1 MNPEALV
8 QLALNTLS
16 CTQKE
21 LAHRLQVSPTQI
33 SKWKKGEHMSRELE
47 EKIRKITNLADENPE
62 FVLWAG
68 SLQNARK
75 WERLIH
81 FLAEWANEEA
91 ETGYDTYPLQDEIGM
106 LCWSTFYTLRE
117 MGVDLPHKFPEEL
130 DIDYEQA
137 IHSDDEV
144 EGAQRLWDLL
154 NENPYSAL
162 IYKVYLSL
170 NDVYGFY
177 AAYISDFLDEDDLDM
192 FETASEI
199 ECGLIDLAA
208 SKIDVDKQFAPSF
221 MKFRQRVTQDFDKWL
236 NLIKEKAFRAG
247 LPLRAELLSM
257 VHASHGEL
265 GHAAE
270 AESLGFNSARIHP
283 DIYMNEL
290 LCGMR
295 VIHQVLPAIMKK
307 LGIYEDFHVDESELR
322 AK

>member
-1 MNPEALV
+1 
-8 QLALNTLS
+8 
-16 CTQKE
+16 
-21 LAHRLQVSPTQI
+21 
-33 SKWKKGEHMSRELE
+33 MSRELE
-47 EKIRKITNLADENPE
+47 EKIRKITNLVDENPE

-68 SLQNARK
+68 SLQNAHK

-91 ETGYDTYPLQDEIGM
+91 ETGYDTYPLQDEMGM

-137 IHSDDEV
+137 IHSNDEG

-192 FETASEI
+192 FETANEI

-221 MKFRQRVTQDFDKWL
+221 MKFRHRVTQDFDKWL

-257 VHASHGEL
+257 LHGSHGEL

-270 AESLGFNSARIHP
+270 AESLGFNSSRIHP

-290 LCGMR
+290 ICGMR

-322 AK
+322 SK

>member
-1 MNPEALV
+1 MNSDALV
-8 QLALNTLS
+8 QLALNALS

-21 LAHRLQVSPTQI
+21 LARRLQVSPTQI
-33 SKWKKGEHMSRELE
+33 SKWKKGEHMSQELE
-47 EKIRKITNLADENPE
+47 MKIRSLTGLVDEHPE

-68 SLQNARK
+68 SLQNSRK

-81 FLAEWANEEA
+81 FLAQWTIEEA
-91 ETGYDTYPLQDEIGM
+91 ETGYDTYPLLDELGT

-117 MGVDLPHKFPEEL
+117 MGVDLPLKFPEEL
-130 DIDYEQA
+130 DIEYEEA
-137 IHSDDEV
+137 LHSGEDDD
-144 EGAQRLWDLL
+144 QTLWELL
-154 NENPYSAL
+154 DKNPYSAL
-162 IYKVYLSL
+162 IHQIYLSL

-177 AAYISDFLDEDDLDM
+177 AAYISDFLDENELDM
-192 FETASEI
+192 FETVAEI

-208 SKIDVDKQFAPSF
+208 SKIEVDSQFATNF
-221 MKFRQRVTQDFDKWL
+221 MQFRHRVTQDYDKWL

-257 VHASHGEL
+257 VHGSHEEL

-270 AESLGFNSARIHP
+270 AESLGFNSSRIHP

-307 LGIYEDFHVDESELR
+307 LGIDQDFELDESELQ